1 MILLHSEIL
10 KEMEAGNIHISPF
23 NIEHLGPNSYDCTLQ
38 PTLLVYT
45 DYELDM
51 GKANPTRSITIP
63 ESGYV
68 LQPGE
73 LYLGA
78 TNECATSKKFVPCL
92 EGRSSIARLGIS
104 VHHAAGYGDRAFAY
118 NENGECT
125 QATWTLEITVVK
137 PVVVYPNRR
146 VCQVYFTTTL
156 GESTEAC
163 NYKGKYSHQ
172 KLPQA
177 SKIHN
182 DLHVRS
188 AVHT

>member
-1 MILLHSEIL
+1 MILLRSAILEEIQ
-10 KEMEAGNIHISPF
+10 EGNINISPF
-23 NIEHLGPNSYDCTLQ
+23 NITHLGTNSYDCTLQ

-45 DYELDM
+45 GYELDM

-68 LQPGE
+68 LEPGE

-104 VHHAAGYGDRAFAY
+104 VHHAAGFGDIGFSY
-118 NENGECT
+118 NTDGVCT
-125 QATWTLEITVVK
+125 ESSWTLEITVAK
-137 PVVVYPNRR
+137 PVRVYPNRR
-146 VCQVYFTTTL
+146 VCQVFFIDTRGDIGMFGMY
-156 GESTEAC
+156 S
-163 NYKGKYSHQ
+163 GKYNHQ

-177 SKIHN
+177 SLIYQ
-182 DLHVRS
+182 DAEVQQLP
-188 AVHT
+188 